1 MESSGGLDGR
11 ESRPLAVVAKALRS
25 PRLARLLAAYLV
37 FNIVEWGTWIA
48 LLVWAYEYDGVRGS
62 STAAIAQL
70 VPAALL
76 APFLASR
83 LGRLARGPALM
94 VGYAAQGVTFVA
106 CAAGVLA
113 GWSFGVV
120 CALAAGAAVAVSA
133 TRPIHY
139 TALPEGAESAGELAA
154 GNAASG
160 TAEASAILAGPL
172 LCGVLITPLGP
183 GGVVGILGAA
193 CLIPVV
199 LTARLRPGSVAVA
212 VAGPGSGPRLS
223 EVLGDPTSR
232 MLSVLA
238 GAISVIVGML
248 DILMVMLALDVL
260 AMGES
265 GPALLNSSLGLGG
278 LLGAAAT
285 LALVG
290 RQRLSYPVLFAG
302 LVTGVAIAVTGLAEG
317 PAVAAVLIGLAG
329 AGKVFFDVAVRTLA
343 QRVLPE
349 RLLTGVFG
357 LQESMLMAGLAVGS
371 LAAPLV
377 VHLLGG
383 RMAFVAAGLFLP
395 VVILVWLTRLRRV
408 DLRAAVPAD
417 VLALLREVPIL
428 GVLAPRL
435 VERLAR
441 DAVLVT
447 AQAGSVV
454 VAEGEAGDRFYVVED
469 GEAAVTMQGRE
480 VRRIG
485 PGGWFGELA
494 LLNDAPRSATVSA
507 VTDLSLRAVERDS
520 FLATVAGVPRS
531 VDAAHEYA
539 KRTYS

>member
-1 MESSGGLDGR
+1 MESPEEVAAHESG
-11 ESRPLAVVAKALRS
+11 PLAVVVRAVRS
-25 PRLARLLAAYLV
+25 PRLARLLVAYLV

-48 LLVWAYEYDGVRGS
+48 LLVWAYEHNGVRGS

-70 VPAALL
+70 VPAAAF
-76 APFLASR
+76 APFLAAR
-83 LGRLARGPALM
+83 LGRLSRGSALAF
-94 VGYAAQGVTFVA
+94 GYAAQAVAFVA
-106 CAAGVLA
+106 CAAGMLA
-113 GWSFGVV
+113 GWSFVAV

-160 TAEASAILAGPL
+160 TAEAAAILAGPL
-172 LCGVLITPLGP
+172 LCGVLIGPLDP
-183 GGVVGILGAA
+183 GGVVGVLGAS
-193 CLIPVV
+193 CLVSMA
-199 LTARLRPGSVAVA
+199 LTARLRPGAVA
-212 VAGPGSGPRLS
+212 VASSGPGPRLA
-223 EVLGDPTSR
+223 EVLADPTSR

-238 GAISVIVGML
+238 GAVSVLVGML
-248 DILMVMLALDVL
+248 DILIVMLALDEL
-260 AMGES
+260 HMGDS

-285 LALVG
+285 LTLVG
-290 RQRLSYPVLFAG
+290 RQRLSHPVLLAG
-302 LVTGVAIAVTGLAEG
+302 LVTGTCVAVTGLAAG
-317 PAVAAVLIGLAG
+317 PVVAALLIGLGG

-357 LQESMLMAGLAVGS
+357 IQESMLMGGLAVGS

-377 VHLLGG
+377 VQLVGG
-383 RMAFVAAGLFLP
+383 RMAFVAAGAFLP
-395 VVILVWLTRLRRV
+395 VVILLWLTRLRRV
-408 DLRAAVPAD
+408 DARAGVPAD
-417 VLALLREVPIL
+417 VLALLRAVPIL
-428 GVLAPRL
+428 GVLAPRV

-447 AQAGSVV
+447 APAGSVV

-469 GEAAVTMQGRE
+469 GETAVTIKGRE

-485 PGGWFGELA
+485 PGGWFGEMA

-520 FLATVAGVPRS
+520 FLATVAGVSRS
-531 VDAAHEYA
+531 VDAAHDYA
-539 KRTYS
+539 KRTYT

>member
-1 MESSGGLDGR
+1 LAGSDA
-11 ESRPLAVVAKALRS
+11 RPLAVVVRALRS
-25 PRLARLLAAYLV
+25 PRLARLLVAYLV
-37 FNIVEWGTWIA
+37 FNLVEWGTWIA
-48 LLVWAYEYDGVRGS
+48 LLVWAYEHDGVRGS

-70 VPAALL
+70 VPAALF
-76 APFLASR
+76 APFLAGR
-83 LGRLARGPALM
+83 LGRLGRGTALA
-94 VGYAAQGVTFVA
+94 VGYAAQGVTFLA

-113 GWSFGVV
+113 GWSFAVV
-120 CALAAGAAVAVSA
+120 CALAAGAAVAISA

-160 TAEASAILAGPL
+160 TAEATAILAGPL

-183 GGVVGILGAA
+183 GGVVALLGAA
-193 CLIPVV
+193 CLLPVA
-199 LTARLRPGSVAVA
+199 LTARLRPGVAAVA
-212 VAGPGSGPRLS
+212 STGPGPRLS
-223 EVLGDPTSR
+223 EVLSDPTSR

-238 GAISVIVGML
+238 AAISVIVGML
-248 DILMVMLALDVL
+248 DILLVMFALDVL

-290 RQRLSYPVLFAG
+290 RQRLSYPVLVGGALTG
-302 LVTGVAIAVTGLAEG
+302 LAIAVTGLAEG
-317 PAVAAVLIGLAG
+317 PVVAAVLIGVAG

-377 VHLLGG
+377 VHLVGG
-383 RMAFVAAGLFLP
+383 RMAFVVGGCFLP
-395 VVILVWLTRLRRV
+395 LVILVWLTRLRRV
-408 DLRAAVPAD
+408 DDRAGVPAD

-428 GVLAPRL
+428 AVLAPRL
-435 VERLAR
+435 LERVAL
-441 DAVLVT
+441 DAVPVT
-447 AQAGSVV
+447 APAGSVV
-454 VAEGEAGDRFYVVED
+454 VAEGEAGDRFYVVAD
-469 GEAAVTMQGRE
+469 GEAAVTIGGRE

-494 LLNDAPRSATVSA
+494 LLHDAPRSATVSA
-507 VTDLSLRAVERDS
+507 VTDLSLQAVERDS

-531 VDAAHEYA
+531 VDAAHDYA
-539 KRTYS
+539 RRTYS

>member
-1 MESSGGLDGR
+1 MDSSDRPAGR
-11 ESRPLAVVAKALRS
+11 GTRPLAVVAGALRS
-25 PRLARLLAAYLV
+25 PRLARLLVAYLV

-83 LGRLARGPALM
+83 LGRLARGPALA
-94 VGYAAQGVTFVA
+94 VGYAAQAVTFVG

-113 GWSFGVV
+113 GWSFAVV

-139 TALPEGAESAGELAA
+139 TALPEGARTAGELAA

-160 TAEASAILAGPL
+160 TAEASAILVGPL

-183 GGVVGILGAA
+183 GGVVGVLGLA
-193 CLIPVV
+193 CVVPSV
-199 LTARLRPGSVAVA
+199 LTARLRPGAAAVA
-212 VAGPGSGPRLS
+212 DPGPGPRLS
-223 EVLGDPTSR
+223 EVLADPTSR

-238 GAISVIVGML
+238 AAISVLVGML
-248 DILMVMLALDVL
+248 DILLVMLALDVL
-260 AMGES
+260 EMGES

-278 LLGAAAT
+278 LFGAVAT

-290 RQRLSYPVLFAG
+290 RQRLSYPVVFGG
-302 LVTGVAIAVTGLAEG
+302 LLTGAAIAATGLAEG
-317 PAVAAVLIGLAG
+317 AVLAAALVGLAG

-357 LQESMLMAGLAVGS
+357 LQESMLMGGLAVGS

-377 VHLLGG
+377 VQLAGG
-383 RMAFVAAGLFLP
+383 RLAFVAAGLFLP

-408 DLRAAVPAD
+408 DARAGVPAD

-447 AQAGSVV
+447 ARAGSVV
-454 VAEGEAGDRFYVVED
+454 VAEGQAGDRFYVVED
-469 GEAAVTMQGRE
+469 GEASVTMRGLE

-507 VTDLSLRAVERDS
+507 VTDLSMRALERDS

-539 KRTYS
+539 KRTYR

>member
-1 MESSGGLDGR
+1 MESAETRSGPA
-11 ESRPLAVVAKALRS
+11 SRPLAVVAQALRS
-25 PRLARLLAAYLV
+25 RRLARLLVAYLV
-37 FNIVEWGTWIA
+37 FNVVEWGTWIA

-83 LGRLARGPALM
+83 LGRLARGPALAL
-94 VGYAAQGVTFVA
+94 GYAAQAVTFVA
-106 CAAGVLA
+106 CAVGVLA
-113 GWSFGVV
+113 GWSFVVV

-160 TAEASAILAGPL
+160 IAEASAILAGPL
-172 LCGVLITPLGP
+172 LCGVLITPVGP

-193 CLIPVV
+193 CLVPVA
-199 LTARLRPGSVAVA
+199 LTARLLPGAVE
-212 VAGPGSGPRLS
+212 VRSPGPGPRLT

-238 GAISVIVGML
+238 GAISVLVGML
-248 DILMVMLALDVL
+248 DILLVMLALDVL
-260 AMGES
+260 GMADS

-290 RQRLSYPVLFAG
+290 RQRLSYPVVLAG
-302 LVTGVAIAVTGLAEG
+302 LLTGVAIAVTGLAES
-317 PAVAAVLIGLAG
+317 PVVAAALIGLAG

-357 LQESMLMAGLAVGS
+357 LQESMLMGGLAVGS

-377 VHLLGG
+377 VHLAGG
-383 RMAFVAAGLFLP
+383 RLAFVVAGVFLP
-395 VVILVWLTRLRRV
+395 VVILGWLPRLRRV
-408 DLRAAVPAD
+408 DERAGVPAD
-417 VLALLREVPIL
+417 VLALLRDVPIL

-441 DAVLVT
+441 DAVPVT
-447 AQAGSVV
+447 ARAGSVV
-454 VAEGEAGDRFYVVED
+454 VAEGAAGDRFYVVQD
-469 GEAAVTMQGRE
+469 GEAAVTIQGRE

-494 LLNDAPRSATVSA
+494 LLDDAPRSATVSA
-507 VTDLSLRAVERDS
+507 VTDLSLQAVERDS

-539 KRTYS
+539 KRTYR

>member
-1 MESSGGLDGR
+1 MESPDGLAAHESG
-11 ESRPLAVVAKALRS
+11 PLAVVAEAVRS
-25 PRLARLLAAYLV
+25 PRLARLLVAYLV

-48 LLVWAYEYDGVRGS
+48 LLVWAYDYYGVRGS

-76 APFLASR
+76 APFLAAR
-83 LGRLARGPALM
+83 LGRLARGTALA
-94 VGYAAQGVTFVA
+94 VGYAAQAVTFVA
-106 CAAGVLA
+106 CAAGMLA
-113 GWSFGVV
+113 EWSFVAV

-160 TAEASAILAGPL
+160 TAEAAAILAGPL
-172 LCGVLITPLGP
+172 LCGVLIAPLGA
-183 GGVVGILGAA
+183 GGVVGVLGSA
-193 CLIPVV
+193 CLVSMA
-199 LTARLRPGSVAVA
+199 LTARLRPGAV
-212 VAGPGSGPRLS
+212 VLTSSGPAPRLS
-223 EVLGDPTSR
+223 EVLADHTSR

-238 GAISVIVGML
+238 GAVSVLVGML
-248 DILMVMLALDVL
+248 DILIVMLALDEL
-260 AMGES
+260 GMGDS

-285 LALVG
+285 LVLVG
-290 RQRLSYPVLFAG
+290 RQRLSHPVLLAG
-302 LVTGVAIAVTGLAEG
+302 LVTGGCVAVTGLAGG
-317 PAVAAVLIGLAG
+317 PVMAAVLIGLGG

-357 LQESMLMAGLAVGS
+357 IQESMLMGGLAVGS

-377 VHLLGG
+377 VQLVGG
-383 RMAFVAAGLFLP
+383 RMAFVAAGSFLP

-408 DLRAAVPAD
+408 DARAGVPAD
-417 VLALLREVPIL
+417 VLALLRAVPIL
-428 GVLAPRL
+428 GVLAPRV

-447 AQAGSVV
+447 APAGSVV
-454 VAEGEAGDRFYVVED
+454 VAEGETGDRFYVVED
-469 GEAAVTMQGRE
+469 GETAVSIQGRE

-485 PGGWFGELA
+485 PGGWFGEMA
-494 LLNDAPRSATVSA
+494 LLNNAPRSATVSA
-507 VTDLSLRAVERDS
+507 VTDLSLRAIERDS
-520 FLATVAGVPRS
+520 FLATVAGVSRS

-539 KRTYS
+539 KRTYT